1 MPKPDENYLSYADV
15 QNDELQFLHHLN
27 VSPAFAE
34 QYDDLLKISRCRN
47 MVFRH
52 LVVAPNGRQR
62 EDAIDIM
69 RFSRD
74 VYIDGAIL
82 RGGKYVVTIKGGSC
96 EILLNDVLI
105 ERPANGREGVDID
118 IGNFSHNAL
127 GRTGRVVLR
136 NVLRSDG
143 KPVRVRVG
151 WADEPVIIGGNVK
164 VLRFQS
170 LLLKAYVYVKAF
182 LAGHRGPW

>member
-15 QNDELQFLHHLN
+15 QNDVMQSLHHLN

-34 QYDDLLKISRCRN
+34 QYDDLLKISHCRN
-47 MVFRH
+47 MAFRH
-52 LVVAPNGRQR
+52 LVVAPGGRQR
-62 EDAIDIM
+62 EDAVDIM

-74 VYIDGAIL
+74 IAISSARL
-82 RGGKYVVTIKGGSC
+82 RGGKYVVTIKGGSRD
-96 EILLNDVLI
+96 IALVDVLI

-127 GRTGRVVLR
+127 GRTGAVLLA
-136 NVLRSDG
+136 NVSRSDG

-151 WADEPVIIGGNVK
+151 WADEPVIVGGNVK

-170 LLLKAYVYVKAF
+170 LLLKAYVLVKAF